1 MTSSESTNR
10 SDTHAADS
18 LQGLDLTPADEAEL
32 CAALEK
38 AFDYRGDVTV
48 TLKDGSTVAGYI
60 FDRRS
65 GSGLSDSYVRLMT
78 ADTGDKVRVAYA
90 DVARLEF
97 TGRDAAAGRSWE
109 TWLAKYVEKKTKGQ
123 TASLEPEPLDDPAPH
138 VDPT

>member
-48 TLKDGSTVAGYI
+48 TLKDGSTIAGYI
-60 FDRRS
+60 FDRRN

-78 ADTGDKVRVAYA
+78 ADSGEKVRVAFA

-97 TGRDAAAGRSWE
+97 TGRDAAAGKSWE

-123 TASLEPEPLDDPAPH
+123 AATLDPEPLDESDPPSI
-138 VDPT
+138 